1 MAVNGTEATELATLL
16 REVKERSGLSYG
28 VLAKRLHTSTSTV
41 HRYCNGDAVPADS
54 TAVDR
59 FAQVCRATPA
69 EQTELRRRWELADLA
84 RTRKTEAQRANQLA
98 GGDVSRPPTET
109 SATNAIVAQPTAIE
123 TRAARAALRRY
134 RVPMLAVALLAA
146 VLVVTGLVV
155 ALKPGAG
162 QGRSRDAAAAPA
174 DTDAPLSVTVR
185 PYTWEDPCTPHYL
198 VDRPPAQ
205 VPPPP
210 REQDAAGWAGALG
223 AVSAD
228 RQRVELTVQGTGE
241 DTIVLQAL
249 HVRAMRT
256 AAPLPWNNFAMAYRG
271 IGGCGGGPVDVV
283 TFDTNLDS
291 AQPAMTVQDG
301 LPNFPYK
308 ASKSDPQ
315 QLVVV
320 TRTHSHDVAWYLELE
335 WSSGT
340 RHGTLRIDDHGN
352 PFRTSAAPGRPTY
365 AYGLDDGHWG
375 PPDN

>member
-1 MAVNGTEATELATLL
+1 MAVNGSEAAELAALL
-16 REVKERSGLSYG
+16 REVKQRSGLSYG
-28 VLAKRLHTSTSTV
+28 ILAKRLHTSTSTV
-41 HRYCNGDAVPADS
+41 HRYCNGDAVPADP

-69 EQTELRRRWELADLA
+69 EQTELRRRWELANLA
-84 RTRKTEAQRANQLA
+84 RTRKAEAQRTNQLA
-98 GGDVSRPPTET
+98 GGDVSRPSTEKT
-109 SATNAIVAQPTAIE
+109 ATQGITAE
-123 TRAARAALRRY
+123 TRPARPGPRRY
-134 RVPMLAVALLAA
+134 RVPMLAAAVLAA
-146 VLVVTGLVV
+146 VLFVTGLVV
-155 ALKPGAG
+155 ALKPGAA
-162 QGRSRDAAAAPA
+162 QGRSRATAAAPVG
-174 DTDAPLSVTVR
+174 TDAPLSVTVR

-228 RQRVELTVQGTGE
+228 RQRVELTVQGTGD

-249 HVRAMRT
+249 HVRAVRT

-283 TFDTNLDS
+283 TFDANLDS
-291 AQPAMTVQDG
+291 AQPAMTVRDG

-320 TRTHSHDVAWYLELE
+320 AQTHSHDVGWYLELE

-340 RHGTLRIDDHGN
+340 RHGTLRIDDHGT
-352 PFRTSAAPGRPTY
+352 PFRTSAALERPTY